1 MGCDYYIQKY
11 LYIHYKDKSKDYI
24 SLSTDRGYFY
34 FSSDLDEDDPDFEIK
49 NNELIRLQ
57 LKPRMKPIIIYQDN
71 EFLSNFLEN
80 KYKFIVEQ
88 KMKNGKYWI
97 DIEKIIKKENRYERE

>member
-11 LYIHYKDKSKDYI
+11 LYIHYKDNSTDYI
-24 SLSTDRGYFY
+24 TLSKDRGYFY

-49 NNELIRLQ
+49 YKELVSLQ
-57 LKPRMKPIIIYQDN
+57 LEPEMKPLIIYQDS

-97 DIEKIIKKENRYERE
+97 DVEKIIKKENRYERD